1 MFMSQTQEE
10 RENQG
15 LKERSEDSIIN
26 KLLEMQSS
34 EEYLAF
40 LKSKEW
46 KEDLLSLIREGKEKE
61 IKKILQELYIS
72 DIAFFIEQIEKEDA
86 IKLLSYLEPEQKGQ
100 VIVELDENIRNEII
114 NELTPE
120 EIKEIVS
127 ELESDLQADILNSLE
142 KDKKSRVLSLLEPE
156 DRFEVTELLSYPEN
170 TAGSI
175 MSKELVSVPED
186 ATVNQAINVLRKVSK
201 ETQDIYNVFV
211 VDQFGRYK
219 GHIKLPKLILSK
231 PKTKVKK
238 IMEQELLPVNVM
250 MDIEEIANL
259 FTRYDFIV
267 VPVIDE
273 KGVLVGRITADDI
286 MEVIQKESTEDIL
299 RLGGITKEETIE
311 TPILAAAWRRI
322 YWLIINLGT
331 AFLAASVVKLF
342 EENIEKVV
350 TLAAFLPIV
359 AGMGGN
365 SASQSMSF
373 VIRNLALG
381 EIKEKGEMRFI
392 FREIKLGL
400 LSGIS
405 LSIIS
410 MGIIYLLVNNFW
422 LTIIMG
428 IAMFGNLL
436 NAAIVGA
443 SIPIILHRYNIDP
456 AIASSVIVTTFTDM
470 GGFFLILSLASLFMN
485 HLLGV

>member
-1 MFMSQTQEE
+1 
-10 RENQG
+10 
-15 LKERSEDSIIN
+15 
-26 KLLEMQSS
+26 
-34 EEYLAF
+34 
-40 LKSKEW
+40 
-46 KEDLLSLIREGKEKE
+46 
-61 IKKILQELYIS
+61 
-72 DIAFFIEQIEKEDA
+72 
-86 IKLLSYLEPEQKGQ
+86 
-100 VIVELDENIRNEII
+100 
-114 NELTPE
+114 
-120 EIKEIVS
+120 
-127 ELESDLQADILNSLE
+127 
-142 KDKKSRVLSLLEPE
+142 
-156 DRFEVTELLSYPEN
+156 
-170 TAGSI
+170 
-175 MSKELVSVPED
+175 
-186 ATVNQAINVLRKVSK
+186 
-201 ETQDIYNVFV
+201 

-400 LSGIS
+400 LSG
-405 LSIIS
+405 
-410 MGIIYLLVNNFW
+410 
-422 LTIIMG
+422 
-428 IAMFGNLL
+428 
-436 NAAIVGA
+436 
-443 SIPIILHRYNIDP
+443 
-456 AIASSVIVTTFTDM
+456 
-470 GGFFLILSLASLFMN
+470 FLYRLFPWE
-485 HLLGV
+485 

>member
-1 MFMSQTQEE
+1 MSQTQEE

-114 NELTPE
+114 NELSPE

-156 DRFEVTELLSYPEN
+156 DRFDVTELLSYPEN

-238 IMEQELLPVNVM
+238 IME
-250 MDIEEIANL
+250 
-259 FTRYDFIV
+259 
-267 VPVIDE
+267 
-273 KGVLVGRITADDI
+273 
-286 MEVIQKESTEDIL
+286 
-299 RLGGITKEETIE
+299 
-311 TPILAAAWRRI
+311 
-322 YWLIINLGT
+322 
-331 AFLAASVVKLF
+331 
-342 EENIEKVV
+342 
-350 TLAAFLPIV
+350 
-359 AGMGGN
+359 
-365 SASQSMSF
+365 
-373 VIRNLALG
+373 
-381 EIKEKGEMRFI
+381 
-392 FREIKLGL
+392 
-400 LSGIS
+400 
-405 LSIIS
+405 
-410 MGIIYLLVNNFW
+410 
-422 LTIIMG
+422 
-428 IAMFGNLL
+428 
-436 NAAIVGA
+436 
-443 SIPIILHRYNIDP
+443 
-456 AIASSVIVTTFTDM
+456 
-470 GGFFLILSLASLFMN
+470 
-485 HLLGV
+485 

>member
-1 MFMSQTQEE
+1 M
-10 RENQG
+10 
-15 LKERSEDSIIN
+15 
-26 KLLEMQSS
+26 
-34 EEYLAF
+34 
-40 LKSKEW
+40 
-46 KEDLLSLIREGKEKE
+46 
-61 IKKILQELYIS
+61 
-72 DIAFFIEQIEKEDA
+72 
-86 IKLLSYLEPEQKGQ
+86 
-100 VIVELDENIRNEII
+100 
-114 NELTPE
+114 
-120 EIKEIVS
+120 
-127 ELESDLQADILNSLE
+127 
-142 KDKKSRVLSLLEPE
+142 
-156 DRFEVTELLSYPEN
+156 
-170 TAGSI
+170 
-175 MSKELVSVPED
+175 
-186 ATVNQAINVLRKVSK
+186 
-201 ETQDIYNVFV
+201 
-211 VDQFGRYK
+211 DQFGRYK

-342 EENIEKVV
+342 EENIKKVV

-410 MGIIYLLVNNFW
+410 MGIIYLH
-422 LTIIMG
+422 
-428 IAMFGNLL
+428 
-436 NAAIVGA
+436 
-443 SIPIILHRYNIDP
+443 SK
-456 AIASSVIVTTFTDM
+456 
-470 GGFFLILSLASLFMN
+470 
-485 HLLGV
+485 